1 MSEEEEEEEK
11 KCKEIWKGMPSMSA
25 LIQEMCA
32 LVYLR
37 TLRHAQHTNSQVF
50 TLCAIAAV
58 WKSEIEPE

>member
-1 MSEEEEEEEK
+1 
-11 KCKEIWKGMPSMSA
+11 MSA